1 MPRDA
6 DPGLRTRILDAAG
19 PLFYR
24 HGIQAVGTAQVA
36 AAAGCGKNV
45 LYREFPSK
53 DDLVRAY
60 LEDFVDARRRSQD
73 RDLAGLAD
81 DPATALVALTRNA
94 AERVA
99 HPRFQGCALRNY
111 LREFHG
117 PQGAPGEVA
126 LTAVAASRAQVDD
139 LARRTGVVDPDA
151 LADQVWLLWEG
162 LWASAPYGDRQR
174 LGERAVAIVTRLV
187 GASPQVAA
195 AVDEPTATT
204 DSVGPWPRP
213 GRRPTR

>member
-6 DPGLRTRILDAAG
+6 DPGLRQRILDAAG

-36 AAAGCGKNV
+36 AAAGCGKNG

-60 LEDFVDARRRSQD
+60 LEEFVDARRRSQE

-81 DPATALVALTRNA
+81 DPASALITLTRNA
-94 AERVA
+94 AERAA

-117 PQGAPGEVA
+117 PQGSPGEVA
-126 LTAVAASRAQVDD
+126 ITAVTASRAQVDD
-139 LARRTGVVDPDA
+139 LARRTGVLDPDA
-151 LADQVWLLWEG
+151 LADEVWLIWEG
-162 LWASAPYGDRQR
+162 LWASAPYGDRPR
-174 LGERAVAIVTRLV
+174 LGERAVAVVTGLV
-187 GASPQVAA
+187 SASPLASA
-195 AVDEPTATT
+195 
-204 DSVGPWPRP
+204 
-213 GRRPTR
+213 